1 MGRPPW
7 ATPEQL
13 EFLKS
18 WTEKLEQQKSGNG
31 LKAYYNLIAHQFLEK
46 WLVTPNDKDRKKAVG
61 GLELQTVANAWRT
74 KVNSPRFSSIPCFDL
89 IHY

>member
-13 EFLKS
+13 EFLES
-18 WTEKLEQQKSGNG
+18 RTEKLEQQKSGNG

-46 WLVTPNDKDRKKAVG
+46 WPVTPNDEDQKKAVG
-61 GLELQTVANAWRT
+61 GLELQTVANARRT

-89 IHY
+89 IHC